1 MKAWVLGGVAAMGL
15 TAGSAMAEGPSVAA
29 DIAPVQSLVAQVMQG
44 VGAPELLIPQG
55 VSPHGYTMRPSEA
68 QALQA
73 ADVVFW
79 IGPML
84 TPGLDE
90 SFETLAPEAVK
101 VALAEVEGMTH
112 LAFRE
117 MAGFDADEDHIE
129 TKTDSN
135 MGEND
140 HDHEDDGHDDHDDH
154 DDHGH
159 DDHEDHADHEEHDD
173 HGHDH
178 AGGMDPHVWLDPENG
193 RAMLAAIAD
202 TLAEVDPANAET
214 YRANAEAARADLAGL
229 ITQVRAGLEPV
240 QGKAFVV
247 FHDAY
252 HYFEN
257 RFGLTGA
264 GALLKSDASAPSAAR
279 LREIEHIMQDRGVVC
294 AFSEPQFNDK
304 IIRTIAGD
312 ARIAELD
319 PIGVTQEVG
328 PGLYGAVLGQMGD
341 AFRQCLGE

>member
-15 TAGSAMAEGPSVAA
+15 TAGAAMAETPRVVA

-44 VGAPELLIPQG
+44 VGAPSLLVPQG

-79 IGPML
+79 VGQML

-90 SFETLAPEAVK
+90 TFATLAPEAIK
-101 VALAEVEGMTH
+101 VELVEAEGMT
-112 LAFRE
+112 LLEFRE
-117 MAGFDADEDHIE
+117 KAVFDAHEHDGHDAHGHDDH
-129 TKTDSN
+129 
-135 MGEND
+135 G
-140 HDHEDDGHDDHDDH
+140 HDGHDDHGHDEHEHDDH
-154 DDHGH
+154 DDHG
-159 DDHEDHADHEEHDD
+159 HDD

-193 RAMLAAIAD
+193 RAMLAAIAE
-202 TLAEVDPANAET
+202 TLAGVDPENAAT
-214 YRANAEAARADLAGL
+214 YRANAEAARGALESLMAEARDELAP
-229 ITQVRAGLEPV
+229 VRERG
-240 QGKAFVV
+240 FVV

-252 HYFEN
+252 QYFEN

-264 GALLKSDASAPSAAR
+264 GALLKADADAPSAAR
-279 LREIEHIMQDRGVVC
+279 LKEIEHIMEERGVVC
-294 AFSEPQFNDK
+294 VFSEPQFNDK

-312 ARIAELD
+312 AKVAELD
-319 PIGVTQEVG
+319 PIGISHEVG
-328 PGLYGAVLGQMGD
+328 PMLYTDVIATMAETFAG
-341 AFRQCLGE
+341 CLRD

>member
-15 TAGSAMAEGPSVAA
+15 TAGAAMAETPRVVA

-44 VGAPELLIPQG
+44 VGTPSLLVPQG

-79 IGPML
+79 VGPML

-90 SFETLAPEAVK
+90 TFATLAPEAIK
-101 VALAEVEGMTH
+101 VELVEAEGMT
-112 LAFRE
+112 LLEFRE
-117 MAGFDADEDHIE
+117 KAVFDAHEHD
-129 TKTDSN
+129 
-135 MGEND
+135 D
-140 HDHEDDGHDDHDDH
+140 HDAHGHDDHGHDGHDDHGHDEHEHDDH

-159 DDHEDHADHEEHDD
+159 DA

-193 RAMLAAIAD
+193 RAMLAAIAE
-202 TLAEVDPANAET
+202 TLAGVDPENAAT
-214 YRANAEAARADLAGL
+214 YRANAEAARGALESLMAEARDELAP
-229 ITQVRAGLEPV
+229 VRERG
-240 QGKAFVV
+240 FVV

-252 HYFEN
+252 QYFEN

-264 GALLKSDASAPSAAR
+264 GALLKADADAPSAAR
-279 LREIEHIMQDRGVVC
+279 LKEIEHIMEERGVVC
-294 AFSEPQFNDK
+294 VFSEPQFNDK

-312 ARIAELD
+312 AKVAELD
-319 PIGVTQEVG
+319 PIGISHEVG
-328 PGLYGAVLGQMGD
+328 PMLYTDVIATMAETFAG
-341 AFRQCLGE
+341 CLRD